1 MPAIES
7 TLKPKLK
14 APPGTCDTHMH
25 IYNPKYPRAPT
36 AKIDAPAAPVS
47 AYRKMCDRLGIERTV
62 VVQPSTYGKDNR
74 CTLEAVAAIGP
85 NARCVVVVDQNVSDA
100 ELDRLTRLGAR
111 GIRFFMLAGAPLP
124 WDILE
129 TMSARV
135 APFGWHV
142 QLQLDGRDLP
152 ERAAMLK
159 RLAGTL
165 VIDHVGKFLEP
176 IPLDHPGFRTLQR
189 LVDSGR
195 TWVKLSA
202 PYEVSKA
209 GPPNYDDVGKLA
221 KALAKAAP
229 ERMLWATNWPHPTP
243 GAPVPDDAWMLD
255 MLLDWIPDQG
265 ARNKALVDNP
275 AQLYGF

>member
-1 MPAIES
+1 MSAWLTVPIDSDAR
-7 TLKPKLK
+7 PKLK
-14 APPGTCDTHMH
+14 APAGTCDTHMH
-25 IYNPKYPRAPT
+25 VYDGKYPTAPT
-36 AKIDAPAAPVS
+36 AKFVPPDAPVA
-47 AYRKMCDRLGIERTV
+47 AYRKMCARVGIERTV

-85 NARCVVVVDQNVSDA
+85 NARCIVVVDDSVTDA
-100 ELDRLTRLGAR
+100 ELERLTRLGAR
-111 GIRFFMLAGAPLP
+111 GIRFFMLPGAPLP
-124 WDILE
+124 WEILE

-152 ERAAMLK
+152 EREAVLR
-159 RLAGTL
+159 RLTSTL
-165 VIDHVGKFLEP
+165 VVDHVGKFLEP
-176 IPLDHPGFRTLQR
+176 VPLDHPGVRVLQG
-189 LVDSGR
+189 LVDRGR
-195 TWVKLSA
+195 TWIKLSA

-221 KALAKAAP
+221 KALAKSAP

-255 MLLDWIPDQG
+255 MLLDWIPDEA
-265 ARNKALVDNP
+265 ARN
-275 AQLYGF
+275 

>member
-1 MPAIES
+1 
-7 TLKPKLK
+7 
-14 APPGTCDTHMH
+14 MH
-25 IYNPKYPRAPT
+25 IYNPKYPKAPT

-47 AYRKMCDRLGIERTV
+47 AYRKMCERLGIERTV

-85 NARCVVVVDQNVSDA
+85 NARCVVVVDQNVADA

-124 WDILE
+124 WEILE

-152 ERAAMLK
+152 EREAMLR
-159 RLAGTL
+159 RLTGAL

-176 IPLDHPGFRTLQR
+176 VSLDHPGFRTLHA
-189 LVDSGR
+189 LVDAGR

-229 ERMLWATNWPHPTP
+229 ERMFWATNWPHPTP
-243 GAPVPDDAWMLD
+243 GVPVPDDAWMLD
-255 MLLDWIPDQG
+255 MLLDWIPDESS
-265 ARNKALVDNP
+265 RNKALVTNP
-275 AQLYGF
+275 AKLYGF